1 MEGLRSGA
9 GSGSFLAMLDPE
21 DRAALLRLGHPRRY
35 RRGATILLQGH
46 RSETVFI
53 LLAGRVKVLLGT
65 ADGDE
70 IVLAVLGAGELLG
83 EFEAIEDHE
92 DGRAASNV
100 ALEPVECRM
109 LTAAEFLD
117 FLDSHA
123 RATRLLLR
131 VIIRRLRTAD
141 RRRVDSAALDTPH
154 RLARYLVELS
164 EAGTDR
170 SAAEIDI
177 DIPLTQEEVAT
188 LIATSRESVVRAL
201 ASLRSRGLVT
211 TARRRITIRDLNG
224 LRQYAGW

>member
-9 GSGSFLAMLDPE
+9 APGSFLAMLEPE
-21 DRAALLRLGHPRRY
+21 DRAALLRLGHPCRY

-46 RSETVFI
+46 RSETVLI
-53 LLAGRVKVLLGT
+53 LLAGRVKVLIGT

-70 IVLAVLGAGELLG
+70 IVLSVLGAGELLG
-83 EFEAIEDHE
+83 EFEAIEGHG
-92 DGRAASNV
+92 DGREASNV
-100 ALEPVECRM
+100 ALEPVECRL

-117 FLDSHA
+117 FLDSHG

-131 VIIRRLRTAD
+131 VTIQKLKASG
-141 RRRVDSAALDTPH
+141 RRRVDSAALDAPH

-164 EAGTDR
+164 ESGTDR
-170 SAAEIDI
+170 SATEI

-211 TARRRITIRDLNG
+211 TARRRITIRDLDG